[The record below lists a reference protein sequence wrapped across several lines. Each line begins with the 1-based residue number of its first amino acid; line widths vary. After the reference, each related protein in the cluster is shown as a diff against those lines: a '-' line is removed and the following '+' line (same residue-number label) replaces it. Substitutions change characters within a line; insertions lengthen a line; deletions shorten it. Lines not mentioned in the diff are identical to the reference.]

1 MNILI
6 SLPNDLLSIKSL
18 RANDFE
24 VAILDRSAFQAVIQG
39 LRNPPTQPVIQE
51 SLLDSSQ
58 PRIQGLLDLSDQPS
72 IQGVKTSVDE
82 IKYFSLSLP
91 EPSFKIQDV
100 PIQFNLYK
108 SVTEQGEKSFERA
121 SLSIYKRTKRFNIGD
136 TVFLKTDITKKGIV
150 KSRILNSW
158 LNDFYYIQWSD
169 NPDSQI
175 LHPDDDLRRIRYIPQ
190 SYYRFQEYLANHLQ
204 NQQKP

>member
-6 SLPNDLLSIKSL
+6 SLPNDLLSIKNL
-18 RANDFE
+18 RANDCKL
-24 VAILDRSAFQAVIQG
+24 AILSAPKAIILG
-39 LRNPPTQPVIQE
+39 LRNPPAQPVIQE
-51 SLLDSSQ
+51 LSSDASQ
-58 PRIQGLLDLSDQPS
+58 PLIQGLLDLSEQPS
-72 IQGVKTSVDE
+72 IQGVRTSVDE
-82 IKYFSLSLP
+82 IKCFSLSSP
-91 EPSFKIQDV
+91 EPFLKIQDV

-158 LNDFYYIQWSD
+158 SNDFYYIQWSD
-169 NPDSQI
+169 NPDSLI
-175 LHPDDDLRRIRYIPQ
+175 LHPDDDLRRISYIPQ